1 MMKQSLKTFLK
12 AFVPGF
18 LATLLGILLTFGVDG
33 WIDSAR
39 RHKTASLLAGQIVGK
54 MDRTYRSLMEY
65 QELYDTIDSTSMCLH
80 LAILADTLERVEPSV
95 AETFLNS
102 SLSEYVQADVDSGL
116 DAYRG
121 EILTNIGNVELL
133 GHIDEFYSLA
143 KQYAEVSAQVVNQK
157 RVVADLVYGYFYGK
171 MDATMLDYV
180 RYLHELPE
188 FNVFYSRMQNVR
200 LSLQEIGAA
209 MQTELSASQSI
220 LKITTEASH

>member
-1 MMKQSLKTFLK
+1 
-12 AFVPGF
+12 
-18 LATLLGILLTFGVDG
+18 
-33 WIDSAR
+33 
-39 RHKTASLLAGQIVGK
+39 
-54 MDRTYRSLMEY
+54 
-65 QELYDTIDSTSMCLH
+65 MCLH
-80 LAILADTLERVEPSV
+80 LAILADSLERVDIST
-95 AETFLNS
+95 AETFINC

-157 RVVADLVYGYFYGK
+157 RVVADIVYGYFYGK
-171 MDATMLDYV
+171 WDANVFDYV

-209 MQTELSASQSI
+209 MKTELNTCKTI
-220 LKITTEASH
+220 LKING